1 MLQAIANIERYL
13 GRGRQA
19 FENDELLQVWML
31 HQLQVLGE
39 AARVLPPEVRD
50 LAPAIPWP
58 KIAGMRNI
66 LVHGYFDIDTEIVWE
81 AADREIPALKT
92 LLEVL
97 LDTLDS

>member
-31 HQLQVLGE
+31 RQLQVLGE

-50 LAPAIPWP
+50 LAPAIPRP

-81 AADREIPALKT
+81 AADRDIPALRT

-97 LDTLDS
+97 LDTLES